1 MDTASGRGP
10 CDAQH
15 CEHSSCA
22 AIKNNYDVS
31 TRTFNAPPPI
41 RRSDGSDALRQ
52 RETRVYTAPFQV
64 ASQDQDKLEK
74 GIPKPA
80 PPQAEEDD
88 DSRRPEDPREPNQ
101 PYNPSGKSSMRINIL
116 LSCRN
121 NK

>member
-1 MDTASGRGP
+1 LDTASGRGP

-31 TRTFNAPPPI
+31 TKTFNAPPPI

-52 RETRVYTAPFQV
+52 PAARVYTAPFQV
-64 ASQDQDKLEK
+64 PSQDQEKLEK

-80 PPQAEEDD
+80 PPQPEDED
-88 DSRRPEDPREPNQ
+88 DSRRPGDPNQ

>member
-10 CDAQH
+10 CAAEH

-31 TRTFNAPPPI
+31 TKTFNAPPPI

-52 RETRVYTAPFQV
+52 PAARVYTAPFQV
-64 ASQDQDKLEK
+64 PSQDQEKLEK

-80 PPQAEEDD
+80 PPQPEDED
-88 DSRRPEDPREPNQ
+88 DSRRPGDPNQ